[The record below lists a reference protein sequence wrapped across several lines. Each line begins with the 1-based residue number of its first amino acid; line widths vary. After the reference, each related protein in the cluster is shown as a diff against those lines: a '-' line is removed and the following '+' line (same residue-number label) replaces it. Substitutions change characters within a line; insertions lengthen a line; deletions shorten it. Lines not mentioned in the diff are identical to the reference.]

1 MKVKSSRVVGPI
13 VLRAIRVVG
22 PIVLRAISRV
32 KEYFVHTSEIDRYLN
47 NSVDHCDLENRMNNV
62 ARNNMKSHRYFYS
75 HM

>member
-1 MKVKSSRVVGPI
+1 MKVKSSR
-13 VLRAIRVVG
+13 ARVVG

>member
-1 MKVKSSRVVGPI
+1 MKFKSS
-13 VLRAIRVVG
+13 RVVG

-32 KEYFVHTSEIDRYLN
+32 KEYFVHTSEIDQYLN